1 MILGIYSTYAFHG
14 LGSIDL
20 AVLYSNGNRGTR
32 ISCEM
37 ITGWDDDI
45 NLKQRRRLYL
55 RELFKKVRREKIRP
69 PDKRGGG
76 RRGPKRQP
84 CSQTSHLAKEKLPLL
99 VSKSPGLITTIT
111 NQWTFDQSALW
122 RAVRN
127 DCDSKVQYKTNTGSP
142 CNSLIFIVVQ
152 HNKLDWG
159 EPARLGQQ
167 RSL

>member
-69 PDKRGGG
+69 PDKKGGG
-76 RRGPKRQP
+76 SARTKKTTLFPQKVIFSNYIGPFWDPQNMFYTWSSVFIAYTGWPIKMHHKD
-84 CSQTSHLAKEKLPLL
+84 SDL
-99 VSKSPGLITTIT
+99 KSVLEVQFYFSTCVLESDF
-111 NQWTFDQSALW
+111 WA
-122 RAVRN
+122 RN
-127 DCDSKVQYKTNTGSP
+127 SDSKTQVEK
-142 CNSLIFIVVQ
+142 
-152 HNKLDWG
+152 
-159 EPARLGQQ
+159 
-167 RSL
+167 